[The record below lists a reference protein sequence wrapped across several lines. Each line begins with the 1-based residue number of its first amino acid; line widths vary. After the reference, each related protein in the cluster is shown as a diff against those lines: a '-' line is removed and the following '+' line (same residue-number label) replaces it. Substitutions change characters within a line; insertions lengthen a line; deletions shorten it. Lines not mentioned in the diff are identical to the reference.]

1 MYTTH
6 TYLTLGRESPNTQA
20 QARASL
26 SMERRHA
33 GIRDENWSGPSLGL
47 SVKTSHTP
55 PANSLPVYPGTED
68 ACYQAVPLGLKFH
81 FRSQHLQPFF
91 FLVCVSCGKSE
102 EGKKKKTNQRSIS
115 RGCIWKGENRPL
127 LCWTNAPDIGAFRT
141 QTQAGFQSLRLGL
154 PGSTE
159 LVKGTSKTQ
168 PPGLGSLLWD
178 QDLEFV
184 NFFFTS
190 STARHV
196 ALTLSCASSP
206 SQGGFFLGWR
216 GRESPGPQVTPSL
229 PPHSP
234 QWEIWQ
240 EGSH

>member
-20 QARASL
+20 QARAAL

-102 EGKKKKTNQRSIS
+102 EGKKKNKQTS
-115 RGCIWKGENRPL
+115 
-127 LCWTNAPDIGAFRT
+127 GA
-141 QTQAGFQSLRLGL
+141 SL
-154 PGSTE
+154 E
-159 LVKGTSKTQ
+159 
-168 PPGLGSLLWD
+168 
-178 QDLEFV
+178 
-184 NFFFTS
+184 
-190 STARHV
+190 V
-196 ALTLSCASSP
+196 A
-206 SQGGFFLGWR
+206 F
-216 GRESPGPQVTPSL
+216 GREKIDPFSAGQTPQTLVLSELKHKLVFKASGLASQAPRS
-229 PPHSP
+229 
-234 QWEIWQ
+234 W
-240 EGSH
+240 